1 MGHTNST
8 ANLSLPQF
16 IGTDKPTW
24 LGDVN
29 GAMSAIDAYAG
40 TNDAAVAAVDAKAD
54 GAVSDASAA
63 VATATAAN
71 NTAGAAS
78 TAATQANSIANNA
91 LTVANNADGHTNQL
105 ETKVGLLADLHTTD
119 KTSIVNAINEVK
131 DAEGNL
137 ADLTT
142 TDKSSLVA
150 AINEAAQGGGSS
162 ANIRYND
169 VAHTI
174 EVYDNGSW
182 QTVFV
187 NIYPGTYKGTLIFML
202 SMNTTD
208 YSCKVLSVSLSIDG
222 SSNYVYVA
230 LDNEETFNNIN
241 SNTSTQVQDHGLL
254 GFGGYYGA
262 GYGVHVLGAAGIKTK
277 TFTANNIGSSTNTAI
292 INAMLPIASADLS
305 TPATPSDMNV
315 AGSSSF
321 TNSAFMFI
329 LAS

>member
-54 GAVSDASAA
+54 GAVSDAAGA

-78 TAATQANSIANNA
+78 TTATNAYNLANNA

-131 DAEGNL
+131 DAEGDL

-150 AINEAAQGGGSS
+150 AINEAAQGGGGGNYTEITDTVSNVSFTDSAWGSLAVSS
-162 ANIRYND
+162 NA
-169 VAHTI
+169 
-174 EVYDNGSW
+174 
-182 QTVFV
+182 
-187 NIYPGTYKGTLIFML
+187 
-202 SMNTTD
+202 
-208 YSCKVLSVSLSIDG
+208 SIDI
-222 SSNYVYVA
+222 SS
-230 LDNEETFNNIN
+230 L
-241 SNTSTQVQDHGLL
+241 GLL
-254 GFGGYYGA
+254 SA
-262 GYGVHVLGAAGIKTK
+262 PVIKSIAYTPNSG
-277 TFTANNIGSSTNTAI
+277 TQGCMA
-292 INAMLPIASADLS
+292 LIASVTATTITYSLVRGTAAS
-305 TPATPSDMNV
+305 PASGVVTV
-315 AGSSSF
+315 L
-321 TNSAFMFI
+321 I
-329 LAS
+329 

>member
-54 GAVSDASAA
+54 GAVSDAAGA

-78 TAATQANSIANNA
+78 TTATNAYNLANNA

-131 DAEGNL
+131 DAEG
-137 ADLTT
+137 DLTT
-142 TDKSSLVA
+142 LATTDKTSLVA
-150 AINEAAQGGGSS
+150 AINEVAQGSGVFSN
-162 ANIRYND
+162 AVRYND
-169 VAHTI
+169 VTQ
-174 EVYDNGSW
+174 ELEYW
-182 QTVFV
+182 
-187 NIYPGTYKGTLIFML
+187 
-202 SMNTTD
+202 
-208 YSCKVLSVSLSIDG
+208 DG
-222 SSNYVYVA
+222 SSWISLGGITPGSTTKCAIVYQKAWSGADTSLEIIYLTVSLNGSEIAYVSIDHTEVNAGDDSSAA
-230 LDNEETFNNIN
+230 LY
-241 SNTSTQVQDHGLL
+241 S
-254 GFGGYYGA
+254 
-262 GYGVHVLGAAGIKTK
+262 GYGLATGSNQEFVANYAGSIMHTYPNGKYKVMSIPATDTTADIIAAG
-277 TFTANNIGSSTNTAI
+277 
-292 INAMLPIASADLS
+292 LPINV
-305 TPATPSDMNV
+305 SDFLDGDGSDV
-315 AGSSSF
+315 QVPSSSAQKIIMI
-321 TNSAFMFI
+321 TYVSV
-329 LAS
+329 

>member
-54 GAVSDASAA
+54 GAVSDAAGA

-78 TAATQANSIANNA
+78 TTATNAYNLANNA

-131 DAEGNL
+131 DAEGDL
-137 ADLTT
+137 ASLVT

-150 AINEAAQGGGSS
+150 AINEAAGGSS
-162 ANIRYND
+162 ANIRYNS

-174 EVYDNGSW
+174 EVYDSGSW
-182 QTVFV
+182 QTVFA

-202 SMNTTD
+202 SMNTSD
-208 YSCKVLSVSLSIDG
+208 FSCKILSVSLSIDG

-230 LDNEETFNNIN
+230 IDNEETLNNIN
-241 SNTSTQVQDHGLL
+241 TTTSTQVQDHGLL
-254 GFGGYYGA
+254 GFGNYYGA
-262 GYGVHVLGAAGIKTK
+262 GYGCHVTGAAGIKTK
-277 TFTANNIGSSTNTAI
+277 TFTATDIGSSNNTAI
-292 INAMLPIASADLS
+292 INAMLPIASADLT
-305 TPATPSDMNV
+305 TPADPSDMNTV
-315 AGSSSF
+315 GSSSF
-321 TNSAFMFI
+321 TNSPFMFI